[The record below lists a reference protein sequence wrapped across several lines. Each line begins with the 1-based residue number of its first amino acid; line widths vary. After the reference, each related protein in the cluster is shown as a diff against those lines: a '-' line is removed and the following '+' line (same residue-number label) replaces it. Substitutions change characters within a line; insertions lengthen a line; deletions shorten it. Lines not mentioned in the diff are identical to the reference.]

1 MGLQDDAARS
11 FAAALGRLHFAT
23 TTAAAMTP
31 WVKLT
36 AHPEATVYFKVDHMG
51 GLLVDFVFDGQ
62 PPERLNVAAGMDA
75 LAKYVA
81 RKVAGDGGSPASKTT
96 S

>member
-31 WVKLT
+31 WVELT
-36 AHPEATVYFKVDHMG
+36 ETSQLVISVGTSLTEQGTDTQITVAE
-51 GLLVDFVFDGQ
+51 Q
-62 PPERLNVAAGMDA
+62 CN
-75 LAKYVA
+75 
-81 RKVAGDGGSPASKTT
+81 
-96 S
+96 